1 MWKNQAINLLNR
13 RIKTIHSTMPRA
25 KEIAEK
31 IDDLLPLLRAYETPV
46 SYRDARTRANDYQ
59 NALLL
64 HSRANAFLIELNQG
78 EENVVSQ
85 VTSQLLR
92 GVVSD
97 TESYLERHQ
106 ADA

>member
-1 MWKNQAINLLNR
+1 MKYFDALNLLSQR
-13 RIKTIHSTMPRA
+13 ARTVHSDLPRSR
-25 KEIAEK
+25 EIAEK
-31 IDDLLPLLRAYETPV
+31 IDVLLPLLRAHETPT

-64 HSRANAFLIELNQG
+64 HSRTNVLLAELSQG
-78 EENVVSQ
+78 EENAVNRVA
-85 VTSQLLR
+85 SQLLR

-97 TESYLERHQ
+97 AENYLEKHQ